1 MNTPKA
7 ILIGFALV
15 AAAILLVGMDGNA
28 EAGTGGPKFQI
39 SSAAISW
46 YFLLDGDTGKV
57 AWCEVQPGPGP
68 TRVVNVGEAKIICS
82 KFQ

>member
-7 ILIGFALV
+7 ILTGFAMI
-15 AAAILLVGMDGNA
+15 AAAVLLVGMDGNA
-28 EAGTGGPKFQI
+28 EAGKGGPKFQI
-39 SSAAISW
+39 TSAAISW
-46 YFLLDGDTGKV
+46 YFLLDGETGKV

-68 TRVVNVGEAKIICS
+68 SRAVNVGDAKIICS